1 MLRNLLKFWK
11 KMSALIPINGIFG
24 MSFTRGI
31 YWLKMNKL
39 VKNIIKMGLYIHSI
53 VKLRNKA
60 EPQFPD
66 SPKRI
71 LLVKTH
77 AIGDTIMITPS
88 IKALRNKYPN
98 AHIGLLTGLSSMRII
113 Q

>member
-1 MLRNLLKFWK
+1 M
-11 KMSALIPINGIFG
+11 
-24 MSFTRGI
+24 
-31 YWLKMNKL
+31 YKL
-39 VKNIIKMGLYIHSI
+39 VNNIVKMGLYIHPI

-113 Q
+113 QGNTDIDELLAFDETALFAPKPIEIIKLILKI